1 MCSNTFGPAILPS
14 LVIWPMSNTGT
25 PWSLANFNKAAAH
38 SRIWVTLPGE
48 LSTVSVCMVCTES
61 MMSNSGLTV
70 RTSSKMRSMRVSQR
84 SSGEPPAGASGKRR
98 SARNL
103 IWRSLSSP
111 LT

>member
-1 MCSNTFGPAILPS
+1 MCSNTFGPAMLPS
-14 LVIWPMSNTGT
+14 FVMWPMSKTGT
-25 PWSLANFNKAAAH
+25 PCSLANLSRAAAH

-70 RTSSKMRSMRVSQR
+70 RTSSKMRSMRVSQSR
-84 SSGEPPAGASGKRR
+84 SMPSAAAFSGKRR
-98 SARNL
+98 SARSL